1 MILKYIIIY
10 FKNII
15 FSYYIELKKKINCTS
30 LIHKITHSYIC
41 FIDYLKLKYNN
52 IFKESS
58 IKKNNLDL
66 EMKDINGMHWYY
78 IDNVNQKVY

>member
-1 MILKYIIIY
+1 MILKYISIY
-10 FKNII
+10 FKNNI
-15 FSYYIELKKKINCTS
+15 FSIYIELVKKLNHIS

-58 IKKNNLDL
+58 ARKNNLDL
-66 EMKDINGMHWYY
+66 EMKDINGMHWYF
-78 IDNVNQKVY
+78 IDNVTKKIY